1 MRFLVVITVAVLL
14 AACGPRL
21 VQTDVTR
28 FTASPSGPAPGTVTI
43 VPTPNQRGSLEFQ
56 SYAEMV
62 AQELSWQGF
71 QPVPADAVPP
81 PDYEVLLTWGV
92 GDPVTEVHSTPG
104 TVFGGTSVFG
114 SRTGFGL
121 GVGIPLGYDARINS
135 TTVYP
140 KWLQIRMRTAAGMSV
155 FEGRAVTDA
164 LGASVQPA
172 IPYLIE
178 AVFTN
183 FPGRSGT
190 TERVRLPQR

>member
-1 MRFLVVITVAVLL
+1 MRFLVAIVVTVML

-43 VPTPNQRGSLEFQ
+43 VPTPDQRGSLEFQ

-62 AQELSWQGF
+62 AQELSQQGF
-71 QPVPADAVPP
+71 QPVPADTVPP
-81 PDYEVLLTWGV
+81 PAYEVRLGWGV
-92 GDPVTEVHSTPG
+92 NDPVTEIHSSPG

-114 SRTGFGL
+114 SRSGFGL
-121 GVGIPLGYDARINS
+121 GIGIPLGHDTRIDS
-135 TTVYP
+135 TTAYP
-140 KWLQIRMRTAAGMSV
+140 KWLQVRMWAAGGESV
-155 FEGRAVTDA
+155 FEGRAVTEA
-164 LGASVQPA
+164 LGTSVQPA
-172 IPYLIE
+172 MPYLIE

-190 TERVRLPQR
+190 TERVRIPQR

>member
-1 MRFLVVITVAVLL
+1 MRFLVAIAVAVLL

-28 FTASPSGPAPGTVTI
+28 FTAVPSGPAPGTVTI
-43 VPTPNQRGSLEFQ
+43 VPTPDQRGSLEFQ

-62 AQELSWQGF
+62 AQELSRQGF
-71 QPVPADAVPP
+71 QPVPADAMPP
-81 PDYEVLLTWGV
+81 ADYTVRLDWGV
-92 GDPVTEVHSTPG
+92 GEPVTEIRSAPG

-121 GVGIPLGYDARINS
+121 GVGIPLGYDTRIDS
-135 TTVYP
+135 TTAYP
-140 KWLQIRMRTAAGMSV
+140 KWLQVRMLTAQGESV
-155 FEGRAVTDA
+155 FEGRGVTDA

-172 IPYLIE
+172 MPYLIE

-183 FPGRSGT
+183 FPGQSGT
-190 TERVRLPQR
+190 TERVRIPQR